1 MNVLFESF
9 PLKKDSMTQ
18 TVNPSASTPSLLEIS
33 MVSKTFQTK
42 GETYHALKNVN
53 LKIDSGEFVTLIG
66 HSGCGKSTLLSIAAG
81 LISPTSGGIILEGK
95 EIREPGPDRGV
106 VFQGHALLPWLTVY
120 ENVALAVNAVFSA
133 MSVAERKERVHHF
146 LEMVGLKEAS
156 HKKPNEI
163 SGGMKQRVGIARA
176 LAMRPKI
183 LLLDEPFGAL
193 DALTRG
199 HLQDEVLR
207 IQQKFGQ
214 TVLMV
219 THDVEEAILLS
230 DRIAL
235 MSKGPDATIEEIV
248 PVSLSR
254 PRNRL
259 AVMELSCYQTVRKH
273 IMEFLYER

>member
-1 MNVLFESF
+1 
-9 PLKKDSMTQ
+9 MTQ